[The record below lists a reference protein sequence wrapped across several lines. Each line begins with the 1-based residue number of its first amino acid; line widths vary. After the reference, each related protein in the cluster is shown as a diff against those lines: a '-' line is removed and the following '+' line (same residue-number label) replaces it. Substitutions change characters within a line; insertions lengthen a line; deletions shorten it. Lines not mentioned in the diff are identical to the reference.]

1 MTRAINALIA
11 ILLFVG
17 LFAAVNTQAA
27 SALTSQKLIHSW
39 YNPQT
44 GVYATVIENR
54 YADGSS
60 EAYNAIIGSF
70 FNVDLLP
77 DVDQPIV
84 VTSKTDTVVTFTQRG
99 YTYTAKIFPNVVY
112 NGYLS
117 DMRYVQ
123 DSNGGECNL
132 FKLSVV
138 ETSEVINICLDP
150 TDNPNATNGVV
161 TILFNHDLWMSSAIG
176 SVDQG
181 MKTYRMFPALI
192 VNDSATIKY
201 AYYDRDTNVYT
212 GMLFTNNATIGFSVQ
227 TSNLPN
233 LEETVTITAQTS
245 NNVTFNQ
252 NGYEYSATVKDLSYG
267 VYLSNMRYA
276 KDSNGGECNIFD
288 MTIIE
293 TSDIVQVCLDPTD
306 VVNAHEGR
314 ADVRFDSTT
323 RIGTMVQDGH
333 TYPLFNVT
341 VDMQPAK
348 QHKVYIALGIGN

>member
-11 ILLFVG
+11 ILIVVG
-17 LFAAVNTQAA
+17 LFAATSTQAA
-27 SALTSQKLIHSW
+27 SALTSQRLTHSW

-84 VTSKTDTVVTFTQRG
+84 VTDKTDTAVTFTQRG
-99 YTYTAKIFPNVVY
+99 YTYTAKLFPNVVY

-150 TDNPNATNGVV
+150 TDSPNATNGVV

-212 GMLFTNNATIGFSVQ
+212 GMLYTSDTTIGFSVQ
-227 TSNLPN
+227 TVNLPN
-233 LEETVTITAQTS
+233 LEESVTITAQTS
-245 NNVTFNQ
+245 TNVVFNQ
-252 NGYEYSATVKDLSYG
+252 RGYEYNATIKELTYG
-267 VYLSNMRYA
+267 AYLGNMRYA

-306 VVNAHEGR
+306 VVNAGEGR
-314 ADVRFDSTT
+314 ADVKFDSTT
-323 RIGTMVQDGH
+323 RIGTLSQDGH
-333 TYPLFNVT
+333 VYPLFNVT
-341 VDMQPAK
+341 ANMKPVTL
-348 QHKVYIALGIGN
+348 HKVYISLGMGN